1 MSDTPISIACSECT
15 HQIAKTYKWLREH
28 ELLECPACGHPMKAE
43 CAAVMGHIEAI
54 RSTIASVAK

>member
-15 HQIAKTYKWLREH
+15 NQIAKTYEWLREH
-28 ELLECPACGHPMKAE
+28 ELLECPTCGHSMKAE
-43 CAAVMGHIEAI
+43 RAAVLGHIEAI